1 MGLVNSSDYRRAL
14 LSVECNEIYFSK
26 EDNFLLFNDSSIHNE
41 VSMKF
46 NQEEA
51 DSKVILHCLDI
62 LNDLEET
69 IVIRSLSADTD
80 IIVHIIVTIE

>member
-26 EDNFLLFNDSSIHNE
+26 DNFLLLNDSSIHNE

-69 IVIRSLSADTD
+69 IVLRSLSADTD